1 MHKNWPKLKKF
12 LLNCL
17 PEVAAGDGACALERR
32 RDEPAPR
39 GERLGKDLPC
49 PRHEDRRILS
59 LIWKIKSQDRYGNL
73 ASLQEKNAVLLG
85 SHFHDASW
93 YAVQIY
99 RSIQQLHKEAKY
111 LHFLFR
117 LVKLCRQYLFIC
129 EHGI

>member
-1 MHKNWPKLKKF
+1 MI
-12 LLNCL
+12 LNRL

-59 LIWKIKSQDRYGNL
+59 LIWKIKSHDRYGNL
-73 ASLQEKNAVLLG
+73 ASLWENSAVLLG
-85 SHFHDASW
+85 SYFHAFGW
-93 YAVQIY
+93 HAVQIY

-117 LVKLCRQYLFIC
+117 LPLPL
-129 EHGI
+129 G